1 MVGHERRADARENR
15 RTLLDAV
22 SRLLRTGVPF
32 TLTELA
38 AEAQVSRATTYRN
51 FSSPDAAVQAYIH
64 DFLDA
69 FEDRCAADP
78 ATQRAGALAAVSRVW
93 TELIAE
99 RSHALAHARS
109 AEGFLARVR
118 ADDPIIGRVYRVVR
132 PAVDRDIAAGTL
144 KASDP
149 DLVVFLWN
157 LLLDPRE
164 LIDLAEHR
172 GAPIEQV
179 GEELL
184 RVVYAAAVPDLG
196 AAS

>member
-1 MVGHERRADARENR
+1 MVGDERRADARENTR
-15 RTLLDAV
+15 ALLEAV
-22 SRLLRTGVPF
+22 ARLLRTGAPF
-32 TLTELA
+32 TLTQLA

-64 DFLDA
+64 EFLDS
-69 FEDRCAADP
+69 FEERCAAEP
-78 ATQRAGALAAVSRVW
+78 ATQGPAALAAVSRVW

-132 PAVDRDIAAGTL
+132 PAVDRDIATGAL
-144 KASDP
+144 KANDP

-157 LLLDPRE
+157 LMLDPRE

-172 GAPIEQV
+172 GAPIAQV

-184 RVVYAAAVPDLG
+184 RLVYAAAVPDPG
-196 AAS
+196 GNS